1 MVSAKSTTMCKK
13 SLKIHDTRKCFL
25 LVMSILFEKK
35 TSHEGTTQH
44 RNKTIPEI
52 VKKLLK
58 YFSQNLLEMIN
69 AK

>member
-1 MVSAKSTTMCKK
+1 MCKK

-44 RNKTIPEI
+44 REIKPFQKTSEI
-52 VKKLLK
+52 L
-58 YFSQNLLEMIN
+58 FSELTGDD
-69 AK
+69 KC

>member
-1 MVSAKSTTMCKK
+1 MVFAKSTTMCKK

-44 RNKTIPEI
+44 REI
-52 VKKLLK
+52 KPFQKLSK
-58 YFSQNLLEMIN
+58 NF
-69 AK
+69 